1 MRAVK
6 GTVYIDLLPSE
17 EAYLEVSYLYT
28 PPGIQTDY
36 DVPPDPSETEITKV
50 ILWEFSTQREIDG
63 RPKRVS
69 INITSWY
76 ERIIEEGDVL
86 EQISNE
92 QEA

>member
-1 MRAVK
+1 MRATN
-6 GTVYIDLLPSE
+6 GTVYMDLLPSE

-69 INITSWY
+69 IDVTSWY
-76 ERIIEEGDVL
+76 ERIVEEYDLL
-86 EQISNE
+86 ELIAKE